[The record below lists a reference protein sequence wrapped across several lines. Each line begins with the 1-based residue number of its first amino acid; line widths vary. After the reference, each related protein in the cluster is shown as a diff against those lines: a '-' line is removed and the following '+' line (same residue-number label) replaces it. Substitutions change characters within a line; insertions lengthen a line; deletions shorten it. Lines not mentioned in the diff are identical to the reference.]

1 MRPIIQQVSSFFYNR
16 NFGLLLIRIV
26 AGAIFVAHGLAKVND
41 FSGTILMFDEI
52 GLSPL
57 FALGAT
63 WLEILGGTSLI
74 LGIAPRI
81 FAGLLGLQM
90 LVAAGLVGRTLGASG
105 VELELLLAAV
115 SLGLMMLGSGR
126 YALYKM
132 ECDTCNGLLCIKKN
146 RICIMAS

>member
-1 MRPIIQQVSSFFYNR
+1 MSSFFYNR
-16 NFGLLLIRIV
+16 NFGLLLIRVV

-41 FSGTILMFDEI
+41 FSGTILLFDDL

-57 FALGAT
+57 FAFLAT

-90 LVAAGLVGRTLGASG
+90 LVAAGLLGRTLGASG

-132 ECDTCNGLLCIKKN
+132 ECNTCNGLLCIKKN

>member
-16 NFGLLLIRIV
+16 NFGLLLIRVV